1 MATAK
6 QIAANRA
13 SVPSPMKP
21 PNQHI
26 PTTLHEN
33 WLRSPKVAMARA
45 LVRAASA
52 LVPTLAPNAQPS
64 HRMRALTLKTRLLLA
79 VVPIL
84 ALAAPPDTPAAFTDI
99 TEHTA
104 THGFRAASVYQ
115 NDADQPFGARFIH
128 QKTGFTLDLIQVQS
142 VPQAFVWV
150 NTFPV
155 SDKGEPHTQE
165 HLLMG
170 KGNAGRAYAA
180 SQSMTLTE
188 ATAFTMQWRTCYP
201 FNTKAGLPVFYDEF
215 KLELQA
221 LLHPDYTDE
230 EIRRE
235 VRNFGISENPG
246 SHQLQLEEKGTV
258 YNEMVSSMNNPD
270 WALFRQLGID
280 LYGPNHPLA
289 YNAGGE
295 PSGIRQMLP
304 ADIRTFHD
312 RHYFL
317 ANMGAIVSLPK
328 GETVDA
334 ELARLD
340 QILNA
345 VQPAPVHRKAETED
359 ALPRPAAARAGSI
372 QIVDFPFENEQQPS
386 YIGLAWPAVRKLDAR
401 QSLLLQLFMDSF
413 AGDTST
419 DLYRLFINSKTRRM
433 DIGAQGVFS
442 FASQDEGYPVMI
454 GFNQVAA
461 ANLTEAK
468 VKEIRAIVTA
478 ELARIAALPDG
489 SPELAEFNALVRGRL
504 VEQKRQLSKL
514 VNSPPGFGV
523 RGGSSTWMEQLYHL
537 NREPGFHKSVTQKPD
552 IEAIGQLL
560 DENKNLWR
568 DLLPRWHLTDTEPY
582 GIAAHPSAALLK
594 KHEQESLERSAAQ
607 AKVLEAKYKIP
618 GDQDAIRRYQ
628 KDYDAESARLDAA
641 ASAAAEKFLAAPPLT
656 LDDQLEYKE
665 TTLPGGVPVV
675 SSVFD
680 NMTSATTGL
689 ALRLD
694 SVPEEDLVLV
704 SLLPALVTE
713 TGVIDNG
720 KPIPYEQMQEMLRKQ
735 VLSLNA
741 AFSVNVRSNRVELV
755 VRGAGNDL
763 AESRRALEWMRL
775 VLEHPDWRTENLPRI
790 RDLMEQ
796 SVARLRATM
805 QGSEESWVMNPVMGY
820 WKQTNPLY
828 LTASAFLTR
837 AYNADRL
844 RWMLKDT
851 AGADREAFAARV
863 LALAGQPT
871 DRAQM
876 IALLDRLKTESP
888 PMKDVAADLVQVLA
902 DIPDASLQTD
912 WRFLCTQISRDLL
925 VTPEKTLA
933 RLNALR
939 NSLLTTG
946 NARVWMV
953 GSRANLDRL
962 NTPLLDLTNDL
973 KTGRPS
979 PVAYDAVRRIDQRLR
994 DHQGDTATPRFVG
1007 LYDSNLTGG
1016 VMATILPSASYDDT
1030 GRDAQL
1036 DYLASRLFAGYGAH
1050 GVFTKTI
1057 GAGFAYSN
1065 GLRGSIHDGYAGYY
1079 AERMP
1084 EIPQT
1089 LHFAIDVIKKGP
1101 RDPKLVE
1108 YVIALAFQESN
1119 AAGSYEARAEAIAN
1133 DLADGVTPAK
1143 VRQFREAMLALRQS
1157 PGVADQIFQRMD
1169 KVYGQQLPG
1178 YGPKAKETFGATPGA
1193 VYYIIGNDKQFRA
1206 MDADVQ
1212 IREDEHVYKLY
1223 PRDYWLIPK

>member
-1 MATAK
+1 
-6 QIAANRA
+6 
-13 SVPSPMKP
+13 
-21 PNQHI
+21 
-26 PTTLHEN
+26 
-33 WLRSPKVAMARA
+33 
-45 LVRAASA
+45 
-52 LVPTLAPNAQPS
+52 
-64 HRMRALTLKTRLLLA
+64 LKKTLLLA
-79 VVPIL
+79 LLPL
-84 ALAAPPDTPAAFTDI
+84 FATAAPDTPAAFTDI
-99 TEHTA
+99 TPRTA
-104 THGFRAASVYQ
+104 AHGFRATSVYL

-150 NTFPV
+150 NSFPV

-170 KGNAGRAYAA
+170 KGNMGKAFAA

-188 ATAFTMQWRTCYP
+188 NTAFTMQWRTCYP

-235 VRNFGISENPG
+235 VRNFGVSENPAD
-246 SHQLQLEEKGTV
+246 HQLRLEEKGTV

-289 YNAGGE
+289 YNSGGN
-295 PSGIRQMLP
+295 PSGIREMLP
-304 ADIRTFHD
+304 VDIRNFHD

-334 ELARLD
+334 ELAKLD

-345 VQPAPVHRKAETED
+345 VQPTPVHIKSETED
-359 ALPRPAAARAGSI
+359 ALPRPAPAPTGSI

-386 YIGLAWPAVRKLDAR
+386 YIGLAWPAVRKLDSR
-401 QSLLLQLFMDSF
+401 QTLLLQLFMDSF

-419 DLYRLFINSKTRRM
+419 DLYRLFVNSKTRRM
-433 DIGAQGVFS
+433 DLGAQGVFS
-442 FASQDEGYPVMI
+442 FISQDQGYPVMI
-454 GFNQVAA
+454 AFNQVAA

-468 VKEIRAIVTA
+468 VKEVRAIVTA

-489 SPELAEFNALVRGRL
+489 SPELTEFNALVRGRL
-504 VEQKRQLSKL
+504 VDQQRQLSKL
-514 VNSPPGFGV
+514 VNSPPGFGA
-523 RGGSSTWMEQLYHL
+523 RNGSSTWMEQLYHL
-537 NREPGFHKSVTQKPD
+537 NREPGFQKSVTQKPD
-552 IEAIGQLL
+552 IDAIGKQL
-560 DENKNLWR
+560 DENKNIWH
-568 DLLPRWHLTDTEPY
+568 DLLPAWHLTGTEPY

-594 KHEQESLERSAAQ
+594 KQQQESLDRAAAE
-607 AKVLEAKYKIP
+607 AKVLEARYKVT
-618 GDQDAIRRYQ
+618 GEQNAIRRYQ
-628 KDYDAESARLDAA
+628 QDYDAESARLDAA
-641 ASAAAEKFLAAPPLT
+641 TSATSEKFLATPPLT

-665 TTLPGGVPVV
+665 TKLSDGIPVV
-675 SSVFD
+675 TSVFD
-680 NMTSATTGL
+680 NMTSSTTGL

-704 SLLPALVTE
+704 SLLPALLTE

-720 KPIPYEQMQEMLRKQ
+720 KPIPYEEMEELLRKQ
-735 VLSLNA
+735 ILSLNA
-741 AFSVNVRSNRVELV
+741 TFSVNVRSNRVELML
-755 VRGAGNDL
+755 RGAGNDL
-763 AESRRALEWMRL
+763 AESRRAIEWMRL
-775 VLEHPDWRTENLPRI
+775 VLEHPDWRPENLPRI
-790 RDLMEQ
+790 RDLVDQ
-796 SVARLRATM
+796 SIARLRATM
-805 QGSEESWVMNPVMGY
+805 QGSEESWVMNPVMSY

-844 RWMLKDT
+844 RWMLKDVG
-851 AGADREAFAARV
+851 AGEDRKAVAARV
-863 LALAGQPT
+863 LKLADQAS
-871 DRAQM
+871 DRPGM
-876 IALLDRLKTESP
+876 IALFDPLKSEP
-888 PMKDVAADLVQVLA
+888 GVMKDVAADLAQLL
-902 DIPDASLQTD
+902 PDLPDGSLQAD
-912 WRFLCTQISRDLL
+912 WRYLCTQISRDLL
-925 VTPEKTLA
+925 VTPEKTLD

-939 NSLLTTG
+939 NSLLAAG

-953 GSRANLDRL
+953 GSRANLDQLQPR
-962 NTPLLDLTNDL
+962 LLDLTNDL
-973 KTGRPS
+973 KPGRPAS
-979 PVAYDAVRRIDQRLR
+979 VTYDATPRIAQRLR
-994 DHQGDTATPRFVG
+994 DHQGDTAIPRFVG

-1016 VMATILPSASYDDT
+1016 VMATLVPSASYDDT
-1030 GRDAQL
+1030 GREAQL
-1036 DYLASRLFAGYGAH
+1036 DYLASRLFAGYGPH

-1065 GLRGSIHDGYAGYY
+1065 GLRGSIRDGYAGYY

-1108 YVIALAFQESN
+1108 YVIAMAFQESN
-1119 AAGSYEARAEAIAN
+1119 ASGSYEARAEAIAN

-1143 VRQFREAMLALRQS
+1143 VTQFRKAILNLRQE

-1178 YGPKAKETFGATPGA
+1178 YGPKAKDIPGA

-1212 IREDEHVYKLY
+1212 VREDEHVYKLY

>member
-1 MATAK
+1 
-6 QIAANRA
+6 
-13 SVPSPMKP
+13 MKP
-21 PNQHI
+21 
-26 PTTLHEN
+26 
-33 WLRSPKVAMARA
+33 
-45 LVRAASA
+45 
-52 LVPTLAPNAQPS
+52 
-64 HRMRALTLKTRLLLA
+64 TRLLPL
-79 VVPIL
+79 L
-84 ALAAPPDTPAAFTDI
+84 ALLPLFATAAPPDAPAAFTDV
-99 TEHTA
+99 TDHTTA
-104 THGFRAASVYQ
+104 HGFRATSVYL

-150 NTFPV
+150 NSFPV

-170 KGNAGRAYAA
+170 KGNMGKAFAA

-188 ATAFTMQWRTCYP
+188 NTAFTMQWRTCYP

-235 VRNFGISENPG
+235 VRNFGVSENPAN
-246 SHQLQLEEKGTV
+246 HKLRLEEKGTV

-270 WALFRQLGID
+270 WALYRQLGID
-280 LYGPNHPLA
+280 LYGPTHPLA
-289 YNAGGE
+289 YNSGGD

-304 ADIRTFHD
+304 ADIRNFHD

-328 GETVDA
+328 GETVAA
-334 ELARLD
+334 ELAKLD

-345 VQPAPVHRKAETED
+345 VQPTAVHRKAEAED
-359 ALPRPAAARAGSI
+359 ALPRPAAAPAGSV

-386 YIGLAWPAVRKLDAR
+386 YIGLAWPAVRKLDSR
-401 QSLLLQLFMDSF
+401 QTLLVQLFMDSF

-433 DIGAQGVFS
+433 DIGAQGVYS
-442 FASQDEGYPVMI
+442 FLSQDEGYPVMVV
-454 GFNQVAA
+454 FNQVAA

-468 VKEIRAIVTA
+468 VKEVRAIVTA
-478 ELARIAALPDG
+478 ELSRIAALPD
-489 SPELAEFNALVRGRL
+489 SSSELAEFNALVRGRL
-504 VEQKRQLSKL
+504 VDQKRQLSKL
-514 VNSPPGFGV
+514 VNSPPGFGA
-523 RGGSSTWMEQLYHL
+523 RNGSSTWMEQLYHL
-537 NREPGFHKSVTQKPD
+537 NREPGFRRSVTQKPD
-552 IEAIGQLL
+552 IEAIGAML
-560 DENKNLWR
+560 DQNKNIWR
-568 DLLPRWHLTDTEPY
+568 DLLPAWHLTDTEPY

-594 KHEQESLERSAAQ
+594 KQQQESLDRAAAE
-607 AKVLEAKYKIP
+607 AKRLEVKYKIT
-618 GDQDAIRRYQ
+618 GEQDAIRRYQ

-641 ASAAAEKFLAAPPLT
+641 TSASAEKFLAAPPLT

-665 TTLPGGVPVV
+665 AKLPGGIPEV

-694 SVPEEDLVLV
+694 SVPQEDLVLV
-704 SLLPALVTE
+704 SLLPALLTE

-720 KPIPYEQMQEMLRKQ
+720 KPIPYEEMEELLRKQ

-741 AFSVNVRSNRVELV
+741 TFSANVRSNRVELML
-755 VRGAGNDL
+755 RGAGNDL
-763 AESRRALEWMRL
+763 VESRRAIEWMRL
-775 VLEHPDWRTENLPRI
+775 VLEHPDWRPENLPRI
-790 RDLMEQ
+790 RDLVDQ
-796 SVARLRATM
+796 SIARLRATM
-805 QGSEESWVMNPVMGY
+805 QGSEESWVMNPVMAY

-844 RWMLKDT
+844 RWMLKDVG
-851 AGADREAFAARV
+851 AGQDRREIAARV
-863 LALAGQPT
+863 LKLADQAS
-871 DRAQM
+871 DRPGM
-876 IALLDRLKTESP
+876 IALLDRLKSETGV
-888 PMKDVAADLVQVLA
+888 MKDVAADLAQLLP
-902 DIPDASLQTD
+902 DIPDGSLQAD
-912 WRFLCTQISRDLL
+912 WRYLCTQISRDLS
-925 VTPEKTLA
+925 VTPEKTLE

-939 NSLLTTG
+939 INLLAAG
-946 NARVWMV
+946 NARAWIV
-953 GSRANLDRL
+953 GSRANLDQL
-962 NTPLLDLTNDL
+962 QSPLSLLTSDL
-973 KTGRPS
+973 KPSRPT
-979 PVAYDAVRRIDQRLR
+979 PVTYDANRRIDQRLR
-994 DHQGDTATPRFVG
+994 DHQGDAAIPRFVG

-1016 VMATILPSASYDDT
+1016 VMATIVPSASYDDT

-1089 LHFAIDVIKKGP
+1089 LHFAIDVIKKGS

-1108 YVIALAFQESN
+1108 YVIAMAFQESN
-1119 AAGSYEARAEAIAN
+1119 ASGSYEARAEAIAN
-1133 DLADGVTPAK
+1133 DLADSITPAK
-1143 VRQFREAMLALRQS
+1143 VTQFRKAILNLRQET
-1157 PGVADQIFQRMD
+1157 GIADEIFQRMD

-1178 YGPKAKETFGATPGA
+1178 YGPKAKDTPGA

-1212 IREDEHVYKLY
+1212 VREDEHVYKLY

>member
-1 MATAK
+1 
-6 QIAANRA
+6 
-13 SVPSPMKP
+13 MKP
-21 PNQHI
+21 SSEHI
-26 PTTLHEN
+26 PMPLSKFQSEKTIGFDWVRNWLWTCACQARSSGPTIGLSIVKTTL
-33 WLRSPKVAMARA
+33 LA
-45 LVRAASA
+45 L
-52 LVPTLAPNAQPS
+52 LPLFTLA
-64 HRMRALTLKTRLLLA
+64 
-79 VVPIL
+79 
-84 ALAAPPDTPAAFTDI
+84 AAPPDTPAAFTDI
-99 TEHTA
+99 TERTA
-104 THGFRAASVYQ
+104 AHGFRAVSVYL

-150 NTFPV
+150 NSFPV

-170 KGNAGRAYAA
+170 KGNMGKAFAA

-188 ATAFTMQWRTCYP
+188 NTAFTMQWRTCYP

-235 VRNFGISENPG
+235 VRNFGVSEDPAT
-246 SHQLQLEEKGTV
+246 HRLRLEEKGTV

-289 YNAGGE
+289 YNSGGN
-295 PSGIRQMLP
+295 PSGIREMLP
-304 ADIRTFHD
+304 ADIRNFHD

-328 GETVDA
+328 GETVA
-334 ELARLD
+334 VELAKLD

-345 VQPAPVHRKAETED
+345 VQPALVRRKAESED
-359 ALPRPAAARAGSI
+359 ALPRPAAAPAGSI
-372 QIVDFPFENEQQPS
+372 QTVDFPFENEQQPS
-386 YIGLAWPAVRKLDAR
+386 YIGLAWPAVRKLDSR
-401 QSLLLQLFMDSF
+401 STLLLQLFMDSF

-419 DLYRLFINSKTRRM
+419 DLYRLFVNSKTRRM

-442 FASQDEGYPVMI
+442 FLSQDQGDPVMI
-454 GFNQVAA
+454 VFNEVAA

-468 VKEIRAIVTA
+468 VKEVRAIVTS
-478 ELARIAALPDG
+478 ELTRIAGLPDG

-504 VEQKRQLSKL
+504 VDQKRQLSKL
-514 VNSPPGFGV
+514 VNSPPGFGA
-523 RGGSSTWMEQLYHL
+523 RSGSSTWMEQLYHL
-537 NREPGFHKSVTQKPD
+537 NRGAGTPACRAETHLGTCGFRLSVTQKPD
-552 IEAIGQLL
+552 IEAIGAIL
-560 DENKNLWR
+560 DQNKNIWR
-568 DLLPRWHLTDTEPY
+568 DLLPSWHLTDTEPY

-594 KHEQESLERSAAQ
+594 KQLQESIERSAAE
-607 AKVLEAKYKIP
+607 AKRLEAKYKIT
-618 GDQDAIRRYQ
+618 GEQDAIRRYQ

-641 ASAAAEKFLAAPPLT
+641 TSASADKFLAAPPLT

-665 TTLPGGVPVV
+665 AKLADGIPVV

-680 NMTSATTGL
+680 NMTSATTGI

-694 SVPEEDLVLV
+694 SVPEENLVLV
-704 SLLPALVTE
+704 SLLPALLTE

-720 KPIPYEQMQEMLRKQ
+720 KPIPYEEMEELLRKQ
-735 VLSLNA
+735 ILSLNA
-741 AFSVNVRSNRVELV
+741 AFSANVRSNRVELV
-755 VRGAGNDL
+755 LRGAGNDL
-763 AESRRALEWMRL
+763 PESRRAIEWMRL
-775 VLEHPDWRTENLPRI
+775 ALQHPDWRPENLPRI
-790 RDLMEQ
+790 RDLVSQ

-805 QGSEESWVMNPVMGY
+805 QGSEESWVLNPVMAY

-828 LTASAFLTR
+828 LAASAFLTR

-844 RWMLKDT
+844 RWMLKDVD
-851 AGADREAFAARV
+851 AGEDRKAIAARI
-863 LALAGQPT
+863 LNMARQAS
-871 DRAQM
+871 DRPGM
-876 IALLDRLKTESP
+876 TALLDRLQSETGVI
-888 PMKDVAADLVQVLA
+888 KDVAADLAQLLP
-902 DIPDASLQTD
+902 DIPDGSLQAD
-912 WRFLCTQISRDLL
+912 WRYLCTQISRDLL
-925 VTPEKTLA
+925 VTPEKTLD

-939 NSLLTTG
+939 NRLLATG

-953 GSRANLDRL
+953 GSRANMDQLQA
-962 NTPLLDLTNDL
+962 PLSLLTGDL
-973 KTGRPS
+973 KAGRS
-979 PVAYDAVRRIDQRLR
+979 APVTYDSNRRIDQRLH
-994 DHQGDTATPRFVG
+994 DHQGDSATPRFVG

-1016 VMATILPSASYDDT
+1016 VMATIVPSASYDDT
-1030 GRDAQL
+1030 GREAQL

-1065 GLRGSIHDGYAGYY
+1065 GLRGNIHDGYAGYY

-1089 LHFAIDVIKKGP
+1089 LHFVIDVIKKGP

-1108 YVIALAFQESN
+1108 YVIAMAFQESN
-1119 AAGSYEARAEAIAN
+1119 ASGSYEARAEAVAN
-1133 DLADGVTPAK
+1133 DLADGITPAK

-1178 YGPKAKETFGATPGA
+1178 YGPKARENPAA

-1206 MDADVQ
+1206 IDADVQ
-1212 IREDEHVYKLY
+1212 VREDEHVYKLY

>member
-1 MATAK
+1 LKTPRI
-6 QIAANRA
+6 IALVALVA
-13 SVPSPMKP
+13 LLALTSLFVPS
-21 PNQHI
+21 
-26 PTTLHEN
+26 
-33 WLRSPKVAMARA
+33 
-45 LVRAASA
+45 ASSA
-52 LVPTLAPNAQPS
+52 T
-64 HRMRALTLKTRLLLA
+64 
-79 VVPIL
+79 
-84 ALAAPPDTPAAFTDI
+84 PDTPATFTDI
-99 TEHTA
+99 TERTA
-104 THGFRAASVYQ
+104 AYGFRATSVYL

-128 QKTGFTLDLIQVQS
+128 RKTGFTLDLIQVQS

-150 NTFPV
+150 NSFPV

-235 VRNFGISENPG
+235 VRNFGVSENPAN
-246 SHQLQLEEKGTV
+246 HELRLEEKGTV

-270 WALFRQLGID
+270 WALFRQMGID
-280 LYGPNHPLA
+280 LYGPTHPLA
-289 YNAGGE
+289 YNSGGN
-295 PSGIRQMLP
+295 PSGIREMLP
-304 ADIRTFHD
+304 ADIRNFHD

-328 GETVDA
+328 GETVAA

-345 VQPAPVHRKAETED
+345 VQPAPVHLKPESED
-359 ALPRPAAARAGSI
+359 ALPRPAPAPSGSV

-386 YIGLAWPAVRKLDAR
+386 YIGLAWPAVRKLDSR
-401 QSLLLQLFMDSF
+401 NTLLLRLFMDSF

-419 DLYRLFINSKTRRM
+419 DLYRLFINSKTRRI

-442 FASQDEGYPVMI
+442 YLMQDEGYPVMI

-461 ANLTEAK
+461 VNLTEPK
-468 VKEIRAIVTA
+468 VKEVRAIVTA

-514 VNSPPGFGV
+514 VNSPPGFGA
-523 RGGSSTWMEQLYHL
+523 RNGSSTWMEQLYHL
-537 NREPGFHKSVTQKPD
+537 NRELSLNGGSFRRSVTQKPD
-552 IEAIGQLL
+552 IEAVGQMLEG
-560 DENKNLWR
+560 DKNLWR
-568 DLLPRWHLTDTEPY
+568 DLLPSWHLTDTEPY
-582 GIAAHPSAALLK
+582 GIAAHPSATLLK
-594 KHEQESLERSAAQ
+594 KQQEESLERSAAE
-607 AKVLEAKYKIP
+607 AKRLEAKYKIT
-618 GDQDAIRRYQ
+618 GEQDAIRRYQ
-628 KDYDAESARLDAA
+628 KNYDAESARLDVATN
-641 ASAAAEKFLAAPPLT
+641 ASAQKFLAAPPLT
-656 LDDQLEYKE
+656 LDDQLEYKDAK
-665 TTLPGGVPVV
+665 LAGGIPIV

-694 SVPEEDLVLV
+694 GVPEEDLVLV
-704 SLLPALVTE
+704 SLLPALLTE

-720 KPIPYEQMQEMLRKQ
+720 KPVPYEQMEELLRKQ
-735 VLSLNA
+735 ILSLNA
-741 AFSVNVRSNRVELV
+741 AFSVNVRSNRVELML
-755 VRGAGNDL
+755 RGAGNDL
-763 AESRRALEWMRL
+763 AESRRAIEWMRL
-775 VLEHPDWRTENLPRI
+775 VLEHPDWRPENLPRI
-790 RDLMEQ
+790 RDLVDQ

-805 QGSEESWVMNPVMGY
+805 QGSEESWVMNPVMAY
-820 WKQTNPLY
+820 WNQTNPLY
-828 LTASAFLTR
+828 MSSSAFLTR

-844 RWMLKDT
+844 RWMLKDVG
-851 AGADREAFAARV
+851 AGEDRKAIAARV
-863 LALAGQPT
+863 LKLADQAS
-871 DRAQM
+871 DRPQM
-876 IALLDRLKTESP
+876 IALLDRLKTETGV
-888 PMKDVAADLVQVLA
+888 MKDVAADLAQLLP
-902 DIPDASLQTD
+902 DIPDASLQVD
-912 WRFLCTQISRDLL
+912 WRYLCTQIGRDLL
-925 VTPEKTLA
+925 ATPEKTLD

-939 NSLLTTG
+939 SGLLAAG

-953 GSRANLDRL
+953 GSRANLDQL
-962 NTPLLDLTNDL
+962 QAPLLELTNDL
-973 KTGRPS
+973 KSGS
-979 PVAYDAVRRIDQRLR
+979 SAPVAYEANRRIDQRLR
-994 DHQGDTATPRFVG
+994 DHQGDSATPRFVG

-1016 VMATILPSASYDDT
+1016 VMATLVPSASYDDT
-1030 GRDAQL
+1030 GSDAQL

-1065 GLRGSIHDGYAGYY
+1065 GLRSSIHDGYAGYY

-1101 RDPKLVE
+1101 RDPKLAE
-1108 YVIALAFQESN
+1108 YVIAMAFQESN
-1119 AAGSYEARAEAIAN
+1119 ASGGYEARAEAMAN

-1143 VRQFREAMLALRQS
+1143 VRRFREAMLALRQS
-1157 PGVADQIFQRMD
+1157 SDLAAQIFQRMD

-1178 YGPKAKETFGATPGA
+1178 YGLKAKDNPAA
-1193 VYYIIGNDKQFRA
+1193 VNYIIGNDKQFRA

-1212 IREDEHVYKLY
+1212 VREDEHVYKLY

>member
-1 MATAK
+1 
-6 QIAANRA
+6 
-13 SVPSPMKP
+13 
-21 PNQHI
+21 
-26 PTTLHEN
+26 
-33 WLRSPKVAMARA
+33 
-45 LVRAASA
+45 
-52 LVPTLAPNAQPS
+52 
-64 HRMRALTLKTRLLLA
+64 LKTPVLLPLLA
-79 VVPIL
+79 FFPLL
-84 ALAAPPDTPAAFTDI
+84 ALAAPPDTPAAFTDV
-99 TEHTA
+99 TPRTA
-104 THGFRAASVYQ
+104 AHGFRATSVYL

-150 NTFPV
+150 NSFPV

-170 KGNAGRAYAA
+170 KGNMGKAFAA

-188 ATAFTMQWRTCYP
+188 STAFTMQWRTCYP

-235 VRNFGISENPG
+235 VRNFGVSENPAD
-246 SHQLQLEEKGTV
+246 HTVRLEEKGTV

-270 WALFRQLGID
+270 WALFRQMGID

-289 YNAGGE
+289 YNSGGN
-295 PSGIRQMLP
+295 PSGIREMLP

-334 ELARLD
+334 ELAKLD

-345 VQPAPVHRKAETED
+345 VQPAPVHRKSESED
-359 ALPRPAAARAGSI
+359 ALPRPAAAPAGSI

-386 YIGLAWPAVRKLDAR
+386 YIGLAWPAVRKLDSR
-401 QSLLLQLFMDSF
+401 QTLLLQLFMDSF

-419 DLYRLFINSKTRRM
+419 DLYRLFVNSKTRRM
-433 DIGAQGVFS
+433 DLGAQGVFS
-442 FASQDEGYPVMI
+442 FISQDEGYPVMI
-454 GFNQVAA
+454 AFNQVAA

-468 VKEIRAIVTA
+468 VKEVRAIVTA

-489 SPELAEFNALVRGRL
+489 SPELTEFNALVRGRL
-504 VEQKRQLSKL
+504 VDQQRQLSKL
-514 VNSPPGFGV
+514 VNSPPGFGA
-523 RGGSSTWMEQLYHL
+523 RNGSSTWMEQLYHL
-537 NREPGFHKSVTQKPD
+537 NRGARTLACRVETRLDPCLSAPGFRLSVTQKPD
-552 IEAIGQLL
+552 IEAISQML
-560 DENKNLWR
+560 DQNKNLWH
-568 DLLPRWHLTDTEPY
+568 DLLPAWHLAGTEPY

-594 KHEQESLERSAAQ
+594 KQQQESLDRAAAE
-607 AKVLEAKYKIP
+607 AKRLEAKYKIT
-618 GDQDAIRRYQ
+618 GEQDAIRRYQ

-641 ASAAAEKFLAAPPLT
+641 TSASSEKFLTAPPLT
-656 LDDQLEYKE
+656 FDDQLEYKE
-665 TTLPGGVPVV
+665 AKLPGGIPVV
-675 SSVFD
+675 TSVFD

-694 SVPEEDLVLV
+694 VVPEEDLVLL
-704 SLLPALVTE
+704 SLLPALLTE

-720 KPIPYEQMQEMLRKQ
+720 KPIPYEEMEELLRKQ
-735 VLSLNA
+735 ILSLNA
-741 AFSVNVRSNRVELV
+741 TFSVNVRSNRVELML
-755 VRGAGNDL
+755 RGAGNDL
-763 AESRRALEWMRL
+763 TESRRAIEWMRL
-775 VLEHPDWRTENLPRI
+775 VLEHPDWRPENLPRI
-790 RDLMEQ
+790 RDLVDQ
-796 SVARLRATM
+796 SIARLRATM
-805 QGSEESWVMNPVMGY
+805 QGSEESWVMNPVMAY

-844 RWMLKDT
+844 RWMLKDVGT
-851 AGADREAFAARV
+851 SDDRKAIAARV
-863 LALAGQPT
+863 LKLADQAS
-871 DRAQM
+871 DRPGM
-876 IALLDRLKTESP
+876 IALLDRLKSETGV
-888 PMKDVAADLVQVLA
+888 MKDVAADLAQLLP
-902 DIPDASLQTD
+902 DIPDGSLQAD
-912 WRFLCTQISRDLL
+912 WRYLCTQIGRDLL
-925 VTPEKTLA
+925 VTPERTLD

-939 NSLLTTG
+939 KSLLAAG

-953 GSRANLDRL
+953 GSRANLDQL
-962 NTPLLDLTNDL
+962 QTPLLQLTNDL
-973 KTGRPS
+973 KAGRPA
-979 PVAYDAVRRIDQRLR
+979 PVTYDATPRIAQRLR
-994 DHQGDTATPRFVG
+994 DHQGDTAIPRFVG

-1016 VMATILPSASYDDT
+1016 VMATLVPSASYDDT
-1030 GRDAQL
+1030 GREAQL

-1050 GVFTKTI
+1050 GVFTRTI

-1065 GLRGSIHDGYAGYY
+1065 GLRGSIRDGYAGYY

-1108 YVIALAFQESN
+1108 YVIAMAFQESN
-1119 AAGSYEARAEAIAN
+1119 ASGSYEARAEAIAN

-1157 PGVADQIFQRMD
+1157 SGVVDQIFQRMD

-1178 YGPKAKETFGATPGA
+1178 YGPKAKDIPGA

-1212 IREDEHVYKLY
+1212 VREDEHVYKLY

>member
-1 MATAK
+1 LK
-6 QIAANRA
+6 
-13 SVPSPMKP
+13 
-21 PNQHI
+21 I
-26 PTTLHEN
+26 PG
-33 WLRSPKVAMARA
+33 V
-45 LVRAASA
+45 
-52 LVPTLAPNAQPS
+52 
-64 HRMRALTLKTRLLLA
+64 LLLFS
-79 VVPIL
+79 VI
-84 ALAAPPDTPAAFTDI
+84 ALGASNESPVAFSDVTEQTAA
-99 TEHTA
+99 
-104 THGFRAASVYQ
+104 HGFRAAAVYL

-150 NTFPV
+150 NSFPV

-215 KLELQA
+215 KLELEA

-235 VRNFGISENPG
+235 VRNFGVSENPAD
-246 SHQLQLEEKGTV
+246 HQLRLEEKGTV

-270 WALFRQLGID
+270 WALYRQMGVD
-280 LYGPNHPLA
+280 LYGAKHPLA
-289 YNAGGE
+289 YNSGGD
-295 PSGIRQMLP
+295 PAGIREMLP
-304 ADIRTFHD
+304 ADIRNFHD

-317 ANMGAIVSLPK
+317 GNMGAIVSLPK
-328 GETVDA
+328 GETVA
-334 ELARLD
+334 EELGKLD

-345 VQPAPVHRKAETED
+345 VEPTVVRRKGESED
-359 ALPRPAAARAGSI
+359 ALPRPLAAPAGSI
-372 QIVDFPFENEQQPS
+372 QIVDFPFENENQPS
-386 YIGLAWPAVRKLDAR
+386 YIGLAWPAVRKLDER
-401 QSLLLQLFMDSF
+401 QTLLLQLFLDSF

-419 DLYRLFINSKTRRM
+419 DLYRLFINGKTRKM
-433 DIGAQGVFS
+433 DLGAESVS
-442 FASQDEGYPVMI
+442 AYLSQDQGYPVMI
-454 GFNQVAA
+454 EFASVAA

-468 VKEIRAIVTA
+468 VKEIRAIVRG

-514 VNSPPGFGV
+514 VNSPPGFGA
-523 RGGSSTWMEQLYHL
+523 RNGSSAWMEQLYHL
-537 NREPGFHKSVTQKPD
+537 NREPGFRRSVTEKPD
-552 IEAIGQLL
+552 IEAIGRML

-568 DLLPRWHLTDTEPY
+568 GLLAGWHLTDTEPY

-594 KHEQESLERSAAQ
+594 KQQQESLERASAE
-607 AKVLEAKYKIP
+607 AKRLEAKYKIS
-618 GDQDAIRRYQ
+618 GEQAAIQRYQ
-628 KDYDAESARLDAA
+628 KDYDAESAHLDELSS
-641 ASAAAEKFLAAPPLT
+641 ASTQKFLAAPPLT
-656 LDDQLEYKE
+656 LDDQLEYTDAK
-665 TTLPGGVPVV
+665 LAGGIPIV

-680 NMTSATTGL
+680 NMTSATAGL

-694 SVPEEDLVLV
+694 SVPEEDLALV
-704 SLLPALVTE
+704 SLLPAMLTQ

-720 KPIPYEQMQEMLRKQ
+720 KPIPYEEMEELLRKQ
-735 VLSLNA
+735 ILSLNA
-741 AFSVNVRSNRVELV
+741 TFSVNVRSDRAELML
-755 VRGAGNDL
+755 RGAGNDL

-775 VLEHPDWRTENLPRI
+775 VLEHPDWRPENLPRI
-790 RDLMEQ
+790 RDLVEQ

-805 QGSEESWVMNPVMGY
+805 QGSEESWVMNPVLSY

-828 LTASAFLTR
+828 LTTSAFLTR

-844 RWMLKDT
+844 RWMLKD
-851 AGADREAFAARV
+851 AGKEDRSSVAARV
-863 LALAGQPT
+863 RAWGDQAS

-876 IALLDRLKTESP
+876 NAVLDRFKTESGV
-888 PMKDVAADLVQVLA
+888 MKDAAADLAQLLP
-902 DIPDASLQTD
+902 DIPDGSLQAD
-912 WRFLCTQISRDLL
+912 WRALCAQIANDLL
-925 VTPEKTLA
+925 ITPEKTLA
-933 RLNALR
+933 RMDALR
-939 NSLLTTG
+939 TSLLAAG
-946 NARVWMV
+946 SARVWMV
-953 GSRANLDRL
+953 GSRANLDQL
-962 NTPLLDLTNDL
+962 QSPLLALTNDL
-973 KTGRPS
+973 KAGRPA
-979 PVAYDAVRRIDQRLR
+979 PVHYSASRRIDQRLR
-994 DHQGDTATPRFVG
+994 EHQGDAAPPRFVG

-1016 VMATILPSASYDDT
+1016 VMATILPSVSYDDT
-1030 GRDAQL
+1030 GREAQL

-1050 GVFTKTI
+1050 GIFTKTI
-1057 GAGFAYSN
+1057 SAGLAYSN

-1089 LHFAIDVIKKGP
+1089 LHFVIDVIKKGP

-1108 YVIALAFQESN
+1108 YVIAMAFQESN
-1119 AAGSYEARAEAIAN
+1119 ASGGYEARAEAMAS

-1143 VRQFREAMLALRQS
+1143 VKQFREAILALRRE

-1178 YGPKAKETFGATPGA
+1178 YGPKAKETPGA

-1212 IREDEHVYKLY
+1212 VREDEHVYKLY
-1223 PRDYWLIPK
+1223 PRDYWLIPR